1 MINSLL
7 RPLVLTPA
15 ITAMALLAPWS
26 ALAQSD
32 YPSRPVRMVVPFAA
46 GGSTDVIARLLSDK
60 LSEALGKPLLI
71 ENRAGAGSTVGV
83 DAVAKAAPDGYTLAV
98 TANSAI
104 APGPLMRTN
113 MPYDPIK
120 DLAHIA
126 LIGTFTNGFVVRA
139 DSPYKTMRDY
149 LDAARANPGK
159 ITYASAGIGSSGWL
173 SGELLK
179 RTANLNMVHVPY
191 KGAGPAAID
200 LIGGRLDG
208 MFESLV
214 NATPNVKAGKTR
226 LIAVGSARRARSYPD
241 VPTIAELVP
250 GVVGAPWFG
259 FAAPARTPGPILQR
273 LERDMTGVLRNNEVR
288 NRLYDLGMEP
298 SGAGSAE
305 LLAHINAENAL
316 WGPIIKALNVTTND

>member
-1 MINSLL
+1 MTLF
-7 RPLVLTPA
+7 RPLAPLVA
-15 ITAMALLAPWS
+15 AAALLAPWS

-32 YPSRPVRMVVPFAA
+32 YPSKPVRLVVPFAA

-71 ENRAGAGSTVGV
+71 ENRAGAGSTLGV
-83 DAVAKAAPDGYTLAV
+83 DTVVKAVPDGYTLAV

-104 APGPLMRTN
+104 APGPLMRKN
-113 MPYDPIK
+113 MPYDPLK
-120 DLAHIA
+120 DLAHLA

-139 DSPYKTMRDY
+139 DSSYKTMREY

-179 RTANLNMVHVPY
+179 RTAKLDMVHVPY

-250 GVVGAPWFG
+250 GVIGAPWFG
-259 FAAPARTPGPILQR
+259 FAAPAKTPTPILQR
-273 LERDMTGVLRNNEVR
+273 LERDMTGVLRNNDVR
-288 NRLYDLGMEP
+288 NRLYELGMEP
-298 SGAGSAE
+298 SGAGAADT
-305 LLAHINAENAL
+305 LVHIHAENTL
-316 WGPIIKALNVTTND
+316 WGPIIKAMNVTTD